1 MSRNIMGASL
11 PFAASQRGCKE
22 EVIVICGPSS
32 SGKSTFLRCINGLER
47 MQSGDILVDGMSVT
61 NQKTNM
67 TKLRSK
73 AAMVKCK
80 KKGLI
85 NGGAIKN
92 LKPNISCQ
100 YNILERK
107 KEKGRFDLQMWL
119 SGQVCFLRR
128 GLISPI
134 SSMITG

>member
-1 MSRNIMGASL
+1 MGASL

-22 EVIVICGPSS
+22 EVIVICGPSGS
-32 SGKSTFLRCINGLER
+32 DKSTFLRCINGLER
-47 MQSGDILVDGMSVT
+47 MQSGDILMDGMSVT

-100 YNILERK
+100 FHPIEKK
-107 KEKGRFDLQMWL
+107 KETTLFDLEIVGSWA
-119 SGQVCFLRR
+119 FETDH
-128 GLISPI
+128 ISRVA
-134 SSMITG
+134 